1 MAVSSR
7 HTGIVIYIEI
17 ALGGCK
23 MNVTREEKVEALQT
37 FMKFNPKVIHNI
49 KIIIKELSGAR
60 MDDTDVFM
68 RDIVNAINWEIEV
81 LNGTM
86 DLLNEGK
93 KRIDK
98 ENVNTCIVNL
108 GKALSEKKDASIAQ
122 AFEKLLPELEQVQK
136 AAEEVVIC

>member
-1 MAVSSR
+1 MEA
-7 HTGIVIYIEI
+7 
-17 ALGGCK
+17 
-23 MNVTREEKVEALQT
+23 TREEKIEAIQT
-37 FMKFNPKVIHNI
+37 LMEFNPKVIHNI

-60 MDDTDVFM
+60 MDDTDAFM
-68 RDIVNAINWEIEV
+68 RDILNAINWEIEV

-98 ENVNTCIVNL
+98 ESINTCIVNL
-108 GKALSEKKDASIAQ
+108 GNAIAKKEDAKIAE

-136 AAEEVVIC
+136 SAEEVTA